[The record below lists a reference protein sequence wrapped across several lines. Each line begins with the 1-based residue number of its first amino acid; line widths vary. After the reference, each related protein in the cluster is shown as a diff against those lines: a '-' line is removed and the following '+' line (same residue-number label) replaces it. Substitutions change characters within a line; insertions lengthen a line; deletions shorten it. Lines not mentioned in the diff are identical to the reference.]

1 MSENSQQQLG
11 QQSAPGQNKQNAED
25 TARQQEIMK
34 NNVLTQVMDQNALA
48 RLNNLAAV
56 KPEKAKAVENMIISM
71 ARTGQ
76 IREKLTDERL
86 RQLLDQISEKTTK
99 TTTVH
104 FDRRRAAI
112 DSDSD

>member
-1 MSENSQQQLG
+1 MNTGKFL
-11 QQSAPGQNKQNAED
+11 PLYTTD
-25 TARQQEIMK
+25 Y
-34 NNVLTQVMDQNALA
+34 NVMY
-48 RLNNLAAV
+48 
-56 KPEKAKAVENMIISM
+56 
-71 ARTGQ
+71 RTGQ